1 MAYLKYF
8 PDHLNMISII
18 LVEVEIRIRFA
29 LETRDFITIIS
40 KLNKKIYTLL
50 NECQQINKMT
60 KM

>member
-29 LETRDFITIIS
+29 LETRDLITIIS
-40 KLNKKIYTLL
+40 KLNKKIYNLL